1 MCSSDL
7 ETEVPASRRSRGGRP
22 RDASLDAR
30 ILSETCALLA
40 ARGFRGLRIDEVARR
55 AGMPKSTIYRRWP
68 SLAELAVDAVD
79 AALGPR
85 ERPPGDDPLADLS
98 AIIVRAHACFA
109 ASPLAASLP
118 QLAAELTAHPQAAET
133 YRERVIAPLRNGAI
147 DAVGRALEAG
157 RWPGPDPATSVDM
170 MLGTVA
176 YRYTY
181 LSHTANPDETF
192 AIRNPRSEKP
202 ETLILRSVSPEAAD
216 SDGASLPPVSPRRN
230 RSFPRG
236 AGPTDPGPR
245 RYRAIRT

>member
-1 MCSSDL
+1 M
-7 ETEVPASRRSRGGRP
+7 PASRRSRGGRP

-55 AGMPKSTIYRRWP
+55 AGVPKSTIYRRWP

-118 QLAAELTAHPQAAET
+118 QLAAELAAHSQAAAA

-176 YRYTY
+176 YQR
-181 LSHTANPDETF
+181 HKFPAKNPG
-192 AIRNPRSEKP
+192 N
-202 ETLILRSVSPEAAD
+202 
-216 SDGASLPPVSPRRN
+216 N
-230 RSFPRG
+230 R
-236 AGPTDPGPR
+236 
-245 RYRAIRT
+245 

>member
-1 MCSSDL
+1 M
-7 ETEVPASRRSRGGRP
+7 PASRRPRGGRP

-55 AGMPKSTIYRRWP
+55 AGVPKSTIYRRWP

-109 ASPLAASLP
+109 ASPLAA
-118 QLAAELTAHPQAAET
+118 A

-170 MLGTVA
+170 MLGAVA

-181 LSHTANPDETF
+181 LGHTADLDEAF
-192 AIRNPRSEKP
+192 AIAEAVARRPLPRP
-202 ETLILRSVSPEAAD
+202 EPGGEAGD
-216 SDGASLPPVSPRRN
+216 EGGGGAA
-230 RSFPRG
+230 G
-236 AGPTDPGPR
+236 AG
-245 RYRAIRT
+245 A

>member
-1 MCSSDL
+1 MRFGRIAPVPPA
-7 ETEVPASRRSRGGRP
+7 EEENEVPASHRSRGGRP

-55 AGMPKSTIYRRWP
+55 AGVPKSTIYRRWP

-85 ERPPGDDPLADLS
+85 ECPPGDDPLADLS
-98 AIIVRAHACFA
+98 AFVIRAHTCFA

-118 QLAAELTAHPQAAET
+118 QLAAELATHPQAAEA

-170 MLGTVA
+170 MLGAVA

-181 LSHTANPDETF
+181 LGHAADLDEAF
-192 AIRNPRSEKP
+192 AIAEAVARRPLPRP
-202 ETLILRSVSPEAAD
+202 EPGAA
-216 SDGASLPPVSPRRN
+216 GA
-230 RSFPRG
+230 
-236 AGPTDPGPR
+236 
-245 RYRAIRT
+245 